1 MGFTA
6 GKKKILKEGDQK
18 GQQTSQKASQK
29 QTQQKEQNQP
39 PQKRLKTLKRSRS
52 EQQKEPQSTS
62 ADAQSRDDEIAE
74 LKQRIKELE
83 MQTKKT
89 RKLSALN
96 RFKKF
101 VLGKITEKAFAE
113 TQYIDLISIDKMR
126 LLNKAYPL
134 IWEELVLNPL
144 YEEHNLTSQEEKE
157 QFKNQKNVQK
167 EYNKQVDN
175 LLEQMK
181 EGELDDQEHFL
192 EDLTELMKQALDI
205 AAESFGG
212 DDDDEEEEEVNETA
226 IENEE

>member
-6 GKKKILKEGDQK
+6 GKKILKQEDQK
-18 GQQTSQKASQK
+18 GQQTANQKTSQK

-52 EQQKEPQSTS
+52 EQQKEQQSTS
-62 ADAQSRDDEIAE
+62 ADVQNKDDEIAE

-83 MQTKKT
+83 KQTKKT

-134 IWEELVLNPL
+134 IWEELILNPL
-144 YEEHNLTSQEEKE
+144 YEEHNLSTQEEKE
-157 QFKNQKNVQK
+157 QFKNRKDVQK
-167 EYNKQVDN
+167 EYNKQVDK

-192 EDLTELMKQALDI
+192 EDLTDLMKQALDI

-212 DDDDEEEEEVNETA
+212 DEEEEEEVHEDV